1 MSRSASS
8 EEPTSS
14 SSATSG
20 GGARSAT
27 LEQPSQ
33 SEEQGQDTDQGGE
46 GGEEPQ
52 GDEEPQGPGGHTPS
66 SFLATEQV
74 GWLTKD
80 INKAVRSGDSKT
92 AARLMDE
99 QFAKVMEGLHTQEF
113 LSQAQHPLLASPNM
127 EKSRPEV
134 AMAAV
139 ASQVARREMMIGDV
153 LQRHDWGSI
162 QSYGDSIV
170 ERYKTRNKA
179 PLINET
185 AGMTPQQ
192 LQDMTYQFEPVRVD
206 PNEVAQFRQRL
217 VKLDQEMR
225 PLGTSVWTDT
235 RTARIAKILNV
246 EAGPGTPGYLKSEEQ
261 SITGQMSLPE
271 RALLQVRF
279 GAEEA
284 AQETIDIAEGVAS
297 TLETLGSR
305 SLDALTGGNG
315 AAHYNPPT
323 NWVQDAEGKWWNNGG
338 KVGVSE
344 ITSAIWY
351 QMTGHLI
358 QKEMQDYGDAK
369 SAAIMRESGIESLA
383 TGVGHVIGSFAPYMA
398 TGGVAT
404 KWITKGLG
412 WLATGGKAV
421 ESLGRAA
428 KITQWLAEGAGA
440 AAGMG
445 AYEGVKNGKIEG
457 YGVAFAEGAKM
468 GLLMMMM
475 GAMGRSTE
483 RLLNRTIG
491 IPAKLAQVLSGAAEG
506 VGFAH
511 LDPHTWELGWQFLKN
526 PNADTFAPYAKV
538 MAINSIAMAAIK
550 GATGTTPGGMA
561 GEGLRDLRQQQEL
574 SKTAAGAAA
583 PEEVAASATEAGVST
598 ETLGAHGEALRQR
611 EVTAGKLPEQALEAH
626 QRAQETGERL
636 NLERTG
642 LASTE
647 GEKQDVRFS
656 TVEELRRIKE
666 MPAGHEKN
674 QAIIDA
680 LNRSRGALGKSF
692 AKFAEDVVPKV
703 IEGKELG
710 KAKEITE
717 AGKVVSKMLGVQ
729 YRPREAPK
737 VEEKLPEWVRQS
749 MVESGK
755 NPSRMFN
762 EVDASR
768 PGFAEMVAKDPVVQK
783 MPTDL
788 RERAQRGD
796 LSVAEY
802 QAEVKRQKES
812 HDFIQHIQRE
822 PTEGTVAEARAPSP
836 PAEGTPASQRMQP
849 SLEQEGVPGTAKIR
863 ASDVLRDM
871 QGYEGDPVRVPIRQG
886 VGVRGHST
894 KGILGW
900 FHTHENIVRM
910 EGARDIVTGAHEWSH
925 AMDRAAG
932 FYSEGAR
939 EVAGLKAAAATYP
952 GLEKLPEKQQRSEGW
967 AEFWARHMLDDPD
980 LKKDTGAF
988 HDEAMKWLAQP
999 QQAEIRAQVERVQ
1012 SSLRQYRDQGAV
1024 KRGEAAIHFYDDEK
1038 SIQELKSVGVMKDTL
1053 PHKAAGFFRKL
1064 TTAFR
1069 KAVTDDLV
1077 GLKNAQFEALKRELG
1092 SKEAAQK
1099 ALEETPITAN
1109 PARLMDVLRMTAS
1122 KQAER
1127 FLLHST
1133 HNLKGERTGISGQEA
1148 LGSFDSRQQ
1157 RVDFENYLRAKRE
1170 LEDIEKGKETTI
1182 SKQDNLTTV
1191 AKLETKDFV
1200 DRAEALKQYD
1210 NRVIDY
1216 GTEGGLWSNE
1226 QADAIKNA
1234 YKVYVPFMRFLEGP
1248 KVIAPGRGVAE
1259 RGTGVRSSH
1268 GSQLEIVDPLTSI
1281 ADMTRNVITK
1291 AQQNM
1296 VMKAMVKFGLHHE
1309 GVGSFVTEVKRGL
1322 LPKDHPLQE
1331 IVKALQAG
1339 AQSDQASMALDK
1351 VGELLESME
1360 KAGEIGAMVTLFGQQ
1375 TIPKGSKPL
1384 IAHTLHL
1391 TEEEINELPT
1401 ERAQK
1406 MAREK
1411 NGKLLWLETDLEAYD
1426 ALMGIASP
1434 QSFVDLMP
1442 AFARAIVEKPAKWL
1456 RAGATVAAPAFA
1468 ARNQVRDVI
1477 QNAVYSGG
1485 DGNPVAAVGRAIKGA
1500 MQVIGG
1506 SEESQ
1511 LWDALGGSASTFHS
1525 TEIAAGRAAPILSGE
1540 SRGVMTNLK
1549 FAYGKMVD
1557 AIGTPESFLRVQE
1570 MKMARDKALAE
1581 GKPTL
1586 EANLLGLEAGRE
1598 SGINYARM
1606 GSLVRGLNR
1615 ITPYTGASVN
1625 ATGKFL
1631 RQLSG
1636 ADGGNVALKTML
1648 RGFTSITVP
1657 TLALWWLNKDKE
1669 WYQQLPEWERLNYWH
1684 IDLPF
1689 GIGRL
1694 KISKP
1699 FELGRLFGNLPEHVF
1714 DLMHGSNPMSTGKVM
1729 GDFFQS
1735 LLPNSMMPAFM
1746 APIVA
1751 AWANKDPFT
1760 GRSIVPDWMER
1771 SRLPHDQVT
1780 AYTRW
1785 YGKMLSDAF
1794 LLTGLDVSPMHI
1806 EHFTNQMTGGMIGRV
1821 SDFTESMAELGGFVK
1836 SHEHLHATDI
1846 PVVGTMFGRG
1856 DFTQSRDVQKI
1867 FDLSSEFEQ
1876 KAGSKQLTIDDR
1888 RQQHQ
1893 VDMAKKRISLIMGQ
1907 ARDGKISRDDANK
1920 QAYDVAHDAL
1930 ERFKP

>member
-1 MSRSASS
+1 
-8 EEPTSS
+8 
-14 SSATSG
+14 
-20 GGARSAT
+20 
-27 LEQPSQ
+27 
-33 SEEQGQDTDQGGE
+33 
-46 GGEEPQ
+46 
-52 GDEEPQGPGGHTPS
+52 
-66 SFLATEQV
+66 
-74 GWLTKD
+74 
-80 INKAVRSGDSKT
+80 
-92 AARLMDE
+92 MDE

-910 EGARDIVTGAHEWSH
+910 EGARDTVTAAHEWTH

-932 FYSEGAR
+932 FPSGNVQD
-939 EVAGLKAAAATYP
+939 VAGLKAAAATYP
-952 GLEKLPEKQQRSEGW
+952 GLEKLPEKSQRSEGW

-988 HDEAMKWLAQP
+988 HDEAMKWMAQP
-999 QQAEIRAQVERVQ
+999 QQAEIRAQMERIQ
-1012 SSLRQYRDQGAV
+1012 SSLRQHRDQGAV
-1024 KRGEAAIHFYDDEK
+1024 KRGEAGIHFYDDQR
-1038 SIQELKSVGVMKDTL
+1038 SLQELRSVGIMRDTV
-1053 PHKAAGFFRKL
+1053 PQKVAGFFRKL
-1064 TTAFR
+1064 RTAFR
-1069 KAVTDDLV
+1069 KAMTDDLV
-1077 GLKNAQFEALKRELG
+1077 GLKQAQFESLRRELG
-1092 SKEAAQK
+1092 DEEAATK
-1099 ALEETPITAN
+1099 ALQDTPITSN
-1109 PARLMDVLRMTAS
+1109 PARLMDTLRMTAS

-1127 FLLHST
+1127 FLLHAT
-1133 HNLKGERTGISGQEA
+1133 HNLEGKKTGESAVEAIGGFESKQQE
-1148 LGSFDSRQQ
+1148 R
-1157 RVDFENYLRAKRE
+1157 DFKNYLRAKRE
-1170 LEDIEKGKETTI
+1170 LEDTAKGRETQL
-1182 SKQDNLTTV
+1182 SKQDNMTVV
-1191 AKLETKDFV
+1191 AKLETPDFI
-1200 DRAEALKQYD
+1200 DKAKRLKEYD
-1210 NRVIDY
+1210 NRLIDY
-1216 GTEGGLWSNE
+1216 GTEAGLWNE
-1226 QADAIKNA
+1226 DQANAIKGA
-1234 YKVYVPFMRFLEGP
+1234 YETYVPFQRVIEGP
-1248 KVIAPGRGVAE
+1248 KVVSPGRGVAE
-1259 RGTGVRSSH
+1259 RGTGVRAAH
-1268 GSQLEIVDPLTSI
+1268 GSQIEIVDPFTSI
-1281 ADMTRNVITK
+1281 ANMTRNVITK

-1309 GVGSFVTEVKRGL
+1309 GVGSFVTEVKRGI
-1322 LPKDHPLQE
+1322 LPQGHPLE
-1331 IVKALQAG
+1331 AVVKALQAG
-1339 AQSDQASMALDK
+1339 AQSEQASMALDK
-1351 VGELLESME
+1351 VGDLLEKMAD
-1360 KAGEIGAMVTLFGQQ
+1360 AGEIGAMVTLFGQQ

-1391 TEEEINELPT
+1391 TEDEINGLPT
-1401 ERAQK
+1401 KRAQQ
-1406 MAREK
+1406 MARGK
-1411 NGKLLWLETDLEAYD
+1411 NGKLLWLEVDMQAYD
-1426 ALMGIASP
+1426 ALMGITTP

-1442 AFARAIVEKPAKWL
+1442 DFAKAIVETPT
-1456 RAGATVAAPAFA
+1456 RMVRTGATVAAPAFA
-1468 ARNQVRDVI
+1468 ARNMVRDLV
-1477 QNAVYSGG
+1477 QNAVYTKGAGG
-1485 DGNPVAAVGRAIKGA
+1485 VIPAIGRAIKGA
-1500 MQVIGG
+1500 ADVIGK
-1506 SEESQ
+1506 SEEAE
-1511 LWDALGGSASTFHS
+1511 LWETLGGSASTFHS
-1525 TEIAAGRAAPILSGE
+1525 TEIAAGRSAPILSGAP
-1540 SRGVMTNLK
+1540 RGAFSNLK
-1549 FAYGKMVD
+1549 FVYGKMVD
-1557 AIGTPESFLRVQE
+1557 AISSPESYLRIQE
-1570 MKMARDKALAE
+1570 MKMARDKAITE
-1581 GKPTL
+1581 GKSTL
-1586 EANLLGLEAGRE
+1586 EANLIGLEAGRE

-1615 ITPYTGASVN
+1615 LIPYTGASVN

-1636 ADGGNVALKTML
+1636 ADGKDIQLKSIL

-1684 IDLPF
+1684 FDLPF
-1689 GIGRL
+1689 GLPRL
-1694 KISKP
+1694 KLSKP
-1699 FELGRLFGNLPEHVF
+1699 FELGKLFGNLPEQMA
-1714 DLMHGSNPMSTGKVM
+1714 DMMHGSNPMDTSKVV

-1735 LLPNSMMPAFM
+1735 LLPNSMMPSFV

-1760 GRSIVPDWMER
+1760 GRAIVPDWMER
-1771 SRLPHDQVT
+1771 SRLPHDQVS

-1785 YGKMLSDAF
+1785 YAKMLSEAF
-1794 LLTGLDVSPMHI
+1794 QLTGFDVSPMHL
-1806 EHFTNQMTGGMIGRV
+1806 EHFTNQMTGGMVGRIN
-1821 SDFTESMAELGGFVK
+1821 DFSESMAELGGLVK
-1836 SHEHLHATDI
+1836 THEHTHATDI

-1856 DFTQSRDVQKI
+1856 DFTQSRAVQQV
-1867 FDLSSEFEQ
+1867 FDLSNELDQ
-1876 KAGSKQLTIDDR
+1876 KAGSKQLTGR
-1888 RQQHQ
+1888 ETAMRHQ
-1893 VDMAKKRISLIMGQ
+1893 IEAAKKRISFIMGQ
-1907 ARDGKISRDDANK
+1907 ARDGRITRDEANE
-1920 QAYDVAHDAL
+1920 QAYHSAQTTL
-1930 ERFKP
+1930 NRFKP